1 MKTTRYRFQTAIE
14 AVQEDSTQWLIDEFK
29 SILESEKE
37 FTRKADYIGFSIAGI
52 DSKLASLDEEIK
64 ELQQYKKR
72 LKSAKELA
80 LTTGAKVFSDYG
92 IEKLEGAG
100 ISSITLTKPTT
111 KAVQSL
117 ELIDPDQLIAMGYG
131 KTIVDEEA
139 VMNAF
144 NSTDTKSLVQ
154 NYAKLSTEEVTTIPK
169 LKINKRKSK
178 SVPLS
183 LKDIDKSSVTLST
196 IKEVA

>member
-1 MKTTRYRFQTAIE
+1 MKTTRYRFEQ
-14 AVQEDSTQWLIDEFK
+14 VLQEVKEDNTQWLIDEYK
-29 SILESEKE
+29 SILESDKE

-92 IEKLEGAG
+92 TEKLEGAA

-183 LKDIDKSSVTLST
+183 LKDIDKSSVTLPAIEEAS
-196 IKEVA
+196 